1 MFASLTSYL
10 NAIAIYSAAD
20 PDKVSTIRITGLIFM
35 GFGIAYLV
43 YRWFRDR

>member
-1 MFASLTSYL
+1 MLASLMPYL
-10 NAIAIYSAAD
+10 NEIVIYSAAD
-20 PDKVSTIRITGLIFM
+20 PDKVSAIRTTGLIFM